1 MSNNSISAEILD
13 TALQL
18 ADAQSWE
25 TVHLFD
31 VAAKLDMTLDQI
43 RAYYPQKDDLVE
55 AWFDRADKVVLS
67 IDPGEDFLRRS
78 DSERLHTVIMTWL
91 DALFSYH
98 KVTREML
105 YYKLEFGHI
114 HLQVLGVLRI
124 SRTVQWFR
132 EAARIN
138 TTHLRRV
145 VEEIGTT
152 SIYLMTFSRWL
163 FDDSQGSKNTRLLLE
178 KLLKK
183 AENCAG
189 VCDSLV
195 R

>member
-18 ADAQSWE
+18 ADAKSWE

-43 RAYYPQKDDLVE
+43 RNYYPQKDDLVE

-91 DALFSYH
+91 DTLFPYH

-105 YYKLEFGHI
+105 YYKLEFGHV

-138 TTHLRRV
+138 TTHVRRV

-152 SIYLMTFSRWL
+152 SIYLITFSRWL
-163 FDDSQGSKNTRLLLE
+163 FDESQGSNNTRLLLG

-183 AENCAG
+183 AGNCAG